1 MSNRKIRAAKLQE
14 EERQEARGQR
24 DALKIRSG
32 PEPERFGTTF
42 ARDPLRPANATHR
55 AAILHA
61 GQRAIGNKAIQRLV
75 NRMLQPQ
82 AESPAPGVYR
92 TVAKVQREEEEEKE
106 ESPGKTVF
114 EPIDNQSYRIRA
126 KTLSEAAAA
135 MDAHDPE
142 EWGKCKWDPQLE
154 TDFDTSTGAITKAT
168 VTVVIAITMPKWKGA
183 KKLSEAAK
191 AEWDRFYQALLD
203 HENGHVDLVHEHLA
217 DLGESLIGKTT
228 EEANA
233 ACAEAMTDLQTD
245 SDEYDV
251 DTDHGRNEGTIID
264 TSIE

>member
-1 MSNRKIRAAKLQE
+1 M
-14 EERQEARGQR
+14 
-24 DALKIRSG
+24 
-32 PEPERFGTTF
+32 
-42 ARDPLRPANATHR
+42 
-55 AAILHA
+55 
-61 GQRAIGNKAIQRLV
+61 GNKAIQRLV
-75 NRMLQPQ
+75 NRLQPSQ
-82 AESPAPGVYR
+82 VKSPTPGVYR
-92 TVAKVQREEEEEKE
+92 TAARVQREEEEE

-114 EPIDNQSYRIRA
+114 EPIDDKSYKIKA

-142 EWGKCKWDPQLE
+142 EWGKCEWDPQLDA
-154 TDFDTSTGAITKAT
+154 DFDTSTGAITKAT
-168 VTVVIAITMPKWKGA
+168 VTVVITITMPKWKGA

-203 HENGHVDLVHEHLA
+203 HENGHVERVHTHLTG
-217 DLGESLIGKTT
+217 LGESLIGMTT
-228 EEANA
+228 EQANA
-233 ACAEAMTDLQTD
+233 ECTKVMTELQTD